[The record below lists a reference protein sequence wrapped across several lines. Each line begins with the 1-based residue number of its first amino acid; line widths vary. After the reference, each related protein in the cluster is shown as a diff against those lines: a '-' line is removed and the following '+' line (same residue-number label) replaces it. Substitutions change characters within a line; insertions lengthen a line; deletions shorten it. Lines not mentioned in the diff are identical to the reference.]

1 MSNTQHKLDNLR
13 APRVHITYD
22 VEVGDNTESKE
33 LPFVA
38 GVLADLSGDG
48 NKELPSLKQRKFTEI
63 DGENFNKVMRSAE
76 PSLNFR
82 VANKLTGDG
91 RFEVKLQFKELEDFN
106 PTRVVNQIEPL
117 RELLETRTKLKDLIS
132 KLDGNEELDGLLQEV
147 INNTTSV
154 GKLKDE
160 LGGNHE

>member
-1 MSNTQHKLDNLR
+1 MSNTQHKLDHLR
-13 APRVHITYD
+13 PPRVHITYD

-48 NKELPSLKQRKFTEI
+48 NKELAALKERKFTEI

-76 PSLNFR
+76 PRVNFR
-82 VANKLTGDG
+82 VANKLTGEG
-91 RFEVKLQFKELEDFN
+91 RFEINLRFQELDDFT

-132 KLDGNEELDGLLQEV
+132 KLDGNEELDTLLQEV
-147 INNTTSV
+147 INNTAQV
-154 GKLKDE
+154 GRLKEE
-160 LGGNHE
+160 LGGNDE

>member
-1 MSNTQHKLDNLR
+1 MSHTQHKLDNLR
-13 APRVHITYD
+13 APRVQITYD

-38 GVLADLSGDG
+38 GVLADLSGDA

-76 PSLNFR
+76 PRLNFR
-82 VANKLTGDG
+82 VPNKLTGEG
-91 RFEVKLQFKELEDFN
+91 RFEVDLRFQALEDFN
-106 PTRVVNQIEPL
+106 PTEVVNQIEPL

-132 KLDGNEELDGLLQEV
+132 KLDGNEELDTLLQEV
-147 INNTTSV
+147 INNTANV
-154 GKLKDE
+154 GRLKEE
-160 LGGNHE
+160 LGGDDE